1 MTVVQAKHLFILQQL
16 YVGKDLGMIFLLS
29 VHIVLT
35 NLIYVLIFESWS
47 YRKNSIYYGS
57 YATDALLEFLDL
69 ELKFDKESKQIYVDV
84 FAKDTESF
92 TYVLPS
98 TCFPKNNI
106 ENISKSVAL
115 CLRRICD
122 SDEKFGKH
130 SAEYQDYLIAR
141 DYKAGKVKK
150 QFFALKNLLEKRQE
164 NLNYLSYFFYFMQ
177 FDYII

>member
-1 MTVVQAKHLFILQQL
+1 MTVVQKKHFFILQQL
-16 YVGKDLGMIFLLS
+16 FVGKDLVMIFLLP

-35 NLIYVLIFESWS
+35 NLIYVLIFESWP

-57 YATDALLEFLDL
+57 YATDTLEFLDL

-122 SDEKFGKH
+122 SDEKFGKY